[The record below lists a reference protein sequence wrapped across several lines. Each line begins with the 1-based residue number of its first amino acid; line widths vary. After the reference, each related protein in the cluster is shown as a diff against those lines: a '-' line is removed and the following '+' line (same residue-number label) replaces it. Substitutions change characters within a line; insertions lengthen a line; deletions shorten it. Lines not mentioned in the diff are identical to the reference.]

1 MSIPFT
7 DEKLHPMNLYSEGY
21 KMQDSI
27 VNNIDWEK
35 VNGLIPAVIQD
46 AHTST
51 VLMLGYMS
59 PEALEKTLAE
69 KRVTFFSRTK
79 GRLWTKGE
87 SSGNYLNLQQ
97 IHLDCDADTL
107 LIRVNPQ
114 GPTCHV
120 GTSSCF
126 NKASKGNFLFTLYDV
141 ITQRKLNPSEKS
153 YTASLF
159 EKGINRIAQ
168 KVGEEAVEVILAPH
182 KNEAV
187 KENIISET
195 ADLMFHLLVFLNA
208 YDVTIEDI
216 LTELEGRHGK
226 TKPV

>member
-1 MSIPFT
+1 
-7 DEKLHPMNLYSEGY
+7 
-21 KMQDSI
+21 MQDSI
-27 VNNIDWEK
+27 ANNIDWEK
-35 VNGLIPAVIQD
+35 VNGLVPAVIQD
-46 AHTST
+46 AHTSS

-59 PEALEKTLAE
+59 KEALEKTLTE

-79 GRLWTKGE
+79 NRLWTKGE

-107 LIRVNPQ
+107 LVRVNPQ
-114 GPTCHV
+114 GPTCHK
-120 GTSSCF
+120 GTSNCF
-126 NKASKGNFLFTLYDV
+126 NDPSKGNFLFTLYDV

-208 YDVTIEDI
+208 YDVSIEDI
-216 LTELEGRHGK
+216 LIELEQRHGK
-226 TKPV
+226 TKPA